1 MMSRCRHGEEP
12 SCWRCRVASA
22 RRSAQAVPAT
32 NPHAELLDDL
42 RDDDTDDF
50 PPLRWENGHPVYDGP
65 LTGDDIPTPMTPGSP
80 T

>member
-1 MMSRCRHGEEP
+1 M
-12 SCWRCRVASA
+12 
-22 RRSAQAVPAT
+22 PAT